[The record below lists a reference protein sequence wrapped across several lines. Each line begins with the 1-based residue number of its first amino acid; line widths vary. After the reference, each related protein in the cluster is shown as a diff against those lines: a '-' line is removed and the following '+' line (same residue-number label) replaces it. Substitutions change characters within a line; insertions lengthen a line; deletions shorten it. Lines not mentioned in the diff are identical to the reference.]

1 MARVARIIAEGHPH
15 HITQRGNRRQRT
27 FFGDEDYA
35 AYLHLMAEW
44 CKKCDIAVW
53 AVTDWPT
60 FLSDEEEA
68 AELTLLRRHA
78 LPAARWAIRGL
89 WRGWKPCLAA
99 TCCPARLVGPER
111 RRNEYCVPRLA
122 WLLLIVACRSSVYS
136 IPLWADLSGSRGRP
150 GPCKRRLQVRSA

>member
-68 AELTLLRRHA
+68 AELDLLRRHA
-78 LPAARWAIRGL
+78 RTGRPLGDPGFV
-89 WRGWKPCLAA
+89 
-99 TCCPARLVGPER
+99 ARLETMLG
-111 RRNEYCVPRLA
+111 RN
-122 WLLLIVACRSSVYS
+122 LLPGKA
-136 IPLWADLSGSRGRP
+136 GRP
-150 GPCKRRLQVRSA
+150 RKKEK